1 MKLFGK
7 NKENN
12 QGASAAVS
20 ERKKIELPH
29 GNKMHLRKGSYAVAA
44 GAVALAIVVI
54 ANLLVAKIPSQYRN
68 VDVSD
73 ADLTGITDT
82 TRNLVKNLNE
92 DVTVYLLAQTGQE
105 DATIQKL
112 LERYKDLSS
121 HITVKTVDPVQHP
134 GFAKDYTTQD
144 LADNSL
150 IVVGPERN
158 KVIPYSDIYQQT
170 ANYQTYSYDTTG
182 FDGEGQLTSA
192 ISYVTTKD
200 TPVVYTLTGHQE
212 KSITDAMTTAL
223 QKDNITT
230 TELNLLTSGSVPDD
244 ADALIIYS
252 PQKDISSDEADEL
265 ISYMKKG
272 GKLFLVTDY
281 TTESMTNLQK
291 VLNEYGIGTM
301 DGIVLDTDASHY
313 ANRNPLYLVP
323 EIGHASALGDLADG
337 GSYILDPV
345 AQGIETLDSKRDTVT
360 VESMLTTSSSSYIK
374 TNVNDT
380 MEKAD
385 GDPTGPFDVGVAVSE
400 TLQST
405 DSSTAASADSST
417 AASADSS
424 TAASVDSSTAASADS
439 STATS
444 GSDAAAADT
453 DKAAT
458 TKLVYLTTS
467 NLFNDKID
475 AMVSGNNMRLLT
487 NSMSWLVGSEEVS
500 VSIPA
505 RNLQTTYLTVNEA
518 AARTWGFV
526 TIGLLPLAFLI
537 FGGVLVY
544 RRSKA

>member
-1 MKLFGK
+1 
-7 NKENN
+7 
-12 QGASAAVS
+12 
-20 ERKKIELPH
+20 
-29 GNKMHLRKGSYAVAA
+29 
-44 GAVALAIVVI
+44 
-54 ANLLVAKIPSQYRN
+54 
-68 VDVSD
+68 
-73 ADLTGITDT
+73 
-82 TRNLVKNLNE
+82 
-92 DVTVYLLAQTGQE
+92 
-105 DATIQKL
+105 
-112 LERYKDLSS
+112 
-121 HITVKTVDPVQHP
+121 
-134 GFAKDYTTQD
+134 
-144 LADNSL
+144 
-150 IVVGPERN
+150 
-158 KVIPYSDIYQQT
+158 
-170 ANYQTYSYDTTG
+170 
-182 FDGEGQLTSA
+182 
-192 ISYVTTKD
+192 
-200 TPVVYTLTGHQE
+200 
-212 KSITDAMTTAL
+212 
-223 QKDNITT
+223 
-230 TELNLLTSGSVPDD
+230 
-244 ADALIIYS
+244 
-252 PQKDISSDEADEL
+252 
-265 ISYMKKG
+265 
-272 GKLFLVTDY
+272 
-281 TTESMTNLQK
+281 
-291 VLNEYGIGTM
+291 
-301 DGIVLDTDASHY
+301 
-313 ANRNPLYLVP
+313 
-323 EIGHASALGDLADG
+323 
-337 GSYILDPV
+337 
-345 AQGIETLDSKRDTVT
+345 
-360 VESMLTTSSSSYIK
+360 
-374 TNVNDT
+374 